1 MTDEEVPYIDP
12 MWSPT
17 SYTVISITSQVRG
30 GEWRWGVEVIGGK
43 QRLKDKIEEEE
54 RGIITEQIRGVEQ

>member
-1 MTDEEVPYIDP
+1 MG
-12 MWSPT
+12 S
-17 SYTVISITSQVRG
+17 G
-30 GEWRWGVEVIGGK
+30 GGDWRWGVEVIGGK

>member
-30 GEWRWGVEVIGGK
+30 GEWRWGLEVGSGGDWRETEVK
-43 QRLKDKIEEEE
+43 RQD
-54 RGIITEQIRGVEQ
+54 RGGGEGDHHRTD